1 MKQANSLRH
10 DARLAEV
17 ERLSAL
23 EREQTRRVRET
34 RKALADLVQ
43 GLLPERASNAHV
55 NEVVRAS
62 GYNGTLITALRSGG
76 HPWNFA
82 PLDEGSTDGG

>member
-1 MKQANSLRH
+1 MKQADSLRH

-17 ERLSAL
+17 ERLGAL
-23 EREQTRRVRET
+23 EREQTRQARET

-43 GLLPERASNAHV
+43 GLLPERATNTHI
-55 NEVVRAS
+55 NEVVKAS
-62 GYNGTLITALRSGG
+62 GYSLTLINALRRGG

-82 PLDEGSTDGG
+82 PLERPEDE